1 MSSKIRYAISMP
13 YGNIVV
19 AAMFQLRRALFVVS
33 TAFFSLAA
41 QNASAYNFEVTSS
54 YVNFDYVHI
63 TTVSSFCHDRTA
75 LDTNRGDQPQWDVF
89 GSTASICL
97 INGVQVAVRG
107 ALITWSGVGSPGGK
121 WVLINES
128 TRGSVVT
135 PAHLCVLRPGMS
147 VGESPLS
154 GDC

>member
-1 MSSKIRYAISMP
+1 MSTNTRYFISMP
-13 YGNIVV
+13 FSNIVV
-19 AAMFQLRRALFVVS
+19 VAMFQLRRALFVVF
-33 TAFFSLAA
+33 TAFVSLAA

-54 YVNFDYVHI
+54 YVYFDYVHI

-75 LDTNRGDQPQWDVF
+75 LDVNRGDQPQWDVF

-97 INGVQVAVRG
+97 INGVQASVRG
-107 ALITWSGVGSPGGK
+107 TLYTWSGVGSPGGK
-121 WVLINES
+121 WILINES

-135 PAHLCVLRPGMS
+135 PAHLCVMRPGMTMGS
-147 VGESPLS
+147 SPFS